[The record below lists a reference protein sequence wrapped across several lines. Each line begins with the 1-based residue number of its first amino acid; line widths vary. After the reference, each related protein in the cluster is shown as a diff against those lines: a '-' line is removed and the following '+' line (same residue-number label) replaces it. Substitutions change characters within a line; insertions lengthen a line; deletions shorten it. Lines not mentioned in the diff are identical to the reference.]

1 MKNQDLFR
9 KSLSPS
15 TRYSEAFKRA
25 VVKDYERG
33 ILNKAQIQSKYGI
46 GGKSRVLEWCRKYGK
61 LHYPKFSSIGRP
73 MKDPQKQRIKELEK
87 QLEDARLKVL
97 AYEKLI
103 SVTEKEEGIS
113 ILKKGRCQTIDE
125 LAKTYPR
132 KVSMFCELFG
142 FTKQAYYKHQSYKK
156 TSDSERLK
164 LKESVLLIRRQL
176 PRLGVR
182 KLYYLLSLSGKIHV
196 GRDKLFSILRE
207 EGLLVSR
214 RRKYTATTNS
224 KHWLRKYPNLTQDI
238 SLERPEQ
245 LWVADITYIDTL
257 EGNAYLHLV
266 TDAYSKQIM
275 GYELCDTMEASST
288 LKALKIALCKRKYKA
303 SELIHHSDRGLQYCS
318 KLYTDCLK
326 ENGINISMTENGD
339 PYENAIAERVNGIL
353 KDEFGLYDKFENIL
367 QAKELARQSIQIYNQ
382 LRPHLSCSMFTP
394 NQMHQQ
400 DRIKLISFKKKKFRH
415 LVNV

>member
-1 MKNQDLFR
+1 
-9 KSLSPS
+9 
-15 TRYSEAFKRA
+15 
-25 VVKDYERG
+25 
-33 ILNKAQIQSKYGI
+33 
-46 GGKSRVLEWCRKYGK
+46 
-61 LHYPKFSSIGRP
+61 
-73 MKDPQKQRIKELEK
+73 
-87 QLEDARLKVL
+87 
-97 AYEKLI
+97 
-103 SVTEKEEGIS
+103 
-113 ILKKGRCQTIDE
+113 
-125 LAKTYPR
+125 
-132 KVSMFCELFG
+132 
-142 FTKQAYYKHQSYKK
+142 
-156 TSDSERLK
+156 
-164 LKESVLLIRRQL
+164 ESVLFIRRQM

-224 KHWLRKYPNLTQDI
+224 KHWLRKYPNLTQNI

-257 EGNAYLHLV
+257 EGNAYLHLL

-288 LKALKIALCKRKYKA
+288 LKALKMALGKRKYKA

-367 QAKELARQSIQIYNQ
+367 QAKELAKQSIQIYNQ
-382 LRPHLSCSMFTP
+382 LRPHLSCSMLTP

-415 LVNV
+415 IVNV

>member
-1 MKNQDLFR
+1 
-9 KSLSPS
+9 
-15 TRYSEAFKRA
+15 
-25 VVKDYERG
+25 
-33 ILNKAQIQSKYGI
+33 
-46 GGKSRVLEWCRKYGK
+46 
-61 LHYPKFSSIGRP
+61 
-73 MKDPQKQRIKELEK
+73 
-87 QLEDARLKVL
+87 
-97 AYEKLI
+97 
-103 SVTEKEEGIS
+103 
-113 ILKKGRCQTIDE
+113 
-125 LAKTYPR
+125 
-132 KVSMFCELFG
+132 MFCELFG
-142 FTKQAYYKHQSYKK
+142 FTKQAYYKHQSCKK
-156 TSDSERLK
+156 TSDLKRLK
-164 LKESVLLIRRQL
+164 LKESVLLIRRQM

-182 KLYYLLSLSGKIHV
+182 KLYYLLSLPGKINV

-214 RRKYTATTNS
+214 RRKYTVTTNS
-224 KHWLRKYPNLTQDI
+224 KHWLRKYPNLVQNI

-275 GYELCDTMEASST
+275 GHELCDNMEATST
-288 LKALKIALCKRKYKA
+288 LKALTMALGKRKYK

-318 KLYTDCLK
+318 KRYTDCLK

-353 KDEFGLYDKFENIL
+353 KDEFGLYEKFENIL
-367 QAKELARQSIQIYNQ
+367 QAKELARQSIEIYNQ

-394 NQMHQQ
+394 KQMHQQ

-415 LVNV
+415 LENI